1 MPYISDY
8 EQISTKLSGIVLPT
22 RQQRFGEKYV
32 KICYPLMGGLLPPI
46 SLKPYNS
53 GNYERIS
60 TKLSG
65 IVLPTK
71 QQCFGEKYV
80 KICYPLMGGPCP
92 QFLKALYLWQL
103 GMDVYE
109 TFRTCSPNLPTTTWI
124 KNVKICYPLAGSP
137 APPIFINALYLWQL

>member
-1 MPYISDY
+1 MIW
-8 EQISTKLSGIVLPT
+8 
-22 RQQRFGEKYV
+22 R
-32 KICYPLMGGLLPPI
+32 KICLNMLSPHGGLLPPI